1 MDTTINSVLELLDH
15 KRLDKDLDYFREK
28 QSTGENIAAFI
39 YDKIAETSEL
49 NIIGI
54 KIWENRKSY
63 FEHTK
68 EAR

>member
-1 MDTTINSVLELLDH
+1 MDNTINSVLELLDH
-15 KRLDKDLDYFREK
+15 KRLDNDVDYFSDK

-39 YDKIAETSEL
+39 YDKIVETSDL
-49 NIIGI
+49 NILGV